1 MGPARSAETS
11 VESASEGVFALSAT
25 VLTAWRLKRAVLAW
39 RAMLPKWQSGNN
51 QAPEAGVR
59 PFAPPLLATP
69 PRNDHNRHERQKV
82 TRRKMAALPALL
94 AAPALANV
102 QAAKQMP

>member
-1 MGPARSAETS
+1 
-11 VESASEGVFALSAT
+11 
-25 VLTAWRLKRAVLAW
+25 LTAWRLKRAVLAW

-51 QAPEAGVR
+51 QAPEPGVR

-69 PRNDHNRHERQKV
+69 PRNDHNRHERKKV
-82 TRRKMAALPALL
+82 TRRKMATLPALLARDLL